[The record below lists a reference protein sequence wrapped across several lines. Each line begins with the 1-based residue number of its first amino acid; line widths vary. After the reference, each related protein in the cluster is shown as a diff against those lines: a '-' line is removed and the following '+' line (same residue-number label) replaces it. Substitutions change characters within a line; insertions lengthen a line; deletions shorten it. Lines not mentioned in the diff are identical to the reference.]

1 MIMLRSLYCLLALVA
16 MVAPALF
23 GQSASL
29 VGCLL
34 DKETDSPIVG
44 ANVTLQGTSRGVST
58 NEQGRFV
65 LQVDPGTHTLVVSAI
80 GYVMQIRTLSVA
92 ENETRIADFIL
103 QPSTIDFA
111 EVTTTGELS
120 FSAASSEALR
130 AIDFELRPTS
140 SAQDLLRVV
149 PGLVIAQHA
158 GGGKAEQIYIR
169 GFDADHGTDINLSVD
184 GVPVNMVSHGHG
196 QGYADLH
203 FVIPEVVEGI
213 DVYKGP
219 YFAQFGD
226 LATAGSMRLRTIDVL
241 DKNTASV
248 EGGRFGTYRAL
259 GMMSLLNDPTSSSY
273 IAGEAFH
280 SDGYFDNKIDFNRY
294 NLFGKFHSHVSDQA
308 SLSVWASAFRSKW
321 NATGQ
326 IPVRAVEQGIIS
338 RFGSID
344 PTEGGKTQ
352 RFNANASWLN
362 TFSDNSTL
370 MTQAYLS
377 HYTFQLFSNFTFFAN
392 DSVNGDGIEQVDSRI
407 IYGARAEYTKEHT
420 LGTVQAIGLLGASI
434 RADDIDVQLFRQTR
448 RQRIGTTADAFIK
461 QKNLSF
467 YGQEELRF
475 SEFVKLQ
482 IGLRGDVL
490 FYDVADRIPE
500 STNHMSV
507 SGSVTKAVI
516 TPKMNLVV
524 SPASSLDLFLNVGG
538 GFHSNDARAVASDT
552 TERTLPRAWGYE
564 VGVRV
569 KPLERFTVSLAAWG
583 LDLQNELVYVGDEG
597 TTEVNGPTRRLGLD
611 VEARAQLLNWLYA
624 DVDMTF
630 SRGRFRELLE
640 GENFIPLAPTLT
652 ANAGLTARHESG
664 IEGSL
669 RLRHVSSRPA
679 NETNS
684 VIALGYTVFDAAV
697 AYSFLAY
704 RLQFGVENLFN
715 TKWNEAQFDT
725 ESRLQNEVAPI
736 SELHFT
742 PGTPLNVKMK
752 MEYRF

>member
-1 MIMLRSLYCLLALVA
+1 MLRFLCCLPVLVTI
-16 MVAPALF
+16 VAPALF

-29 VGCLL
+29 VGRLL

-58 NEQGRFV
+58 NDQGRFV

-80 GYVMQIRTLSVA
+80 GYVLQVRTLTVA
-92 ENETRIADFIL
+92 EHETRTVDFIL

-111 EVTTTGELS
+111 EVTTTGEHS
-120 FSAASSEALR
+120 FSAASSEVLR
-130 AIDFELRPTS
+130 AIDFQLRPKN

-203 FVIPEVVEGI
+203 FVIPEVVEGM

-226 LATAGSMRLRTIDVL
+226 LATAGSVRLRTIDVL
-241 DKNTASV
+241 DKNTVSV

-259 GMMSLLNDPTSSSY
+259 GMVSLLNDPSSSSY

-294 NLFGKFHSHVSDQA
+294 NVFGKFHSHVSEQG
-308 SLSVWASAFRSKW
+308 SLSIWASGFSSKW

-326 IPVRAVEQGIIS
+326 IPTRAVDEGIVS

-352 RFNANASWLN
+352 RFNANARWLN
-362 TFSDNSTL
+362 TRSDNSTL

-377 HYTFQLFSNFTFFAN
+377 HYNFQLFSNFTFFAN
-392 DSVNGDGIEQVDSRI
+392 DPINGDGIEQVDSRI

-420 LGTVQAIGLLGASI
+420 LGAVQAIGMLGASF
-434 RADDIDVQLFRQTR
+434 RADDIDVQLYHQTR

-467 YGQEELRF
+467 YGQEEWRF
-475 SEFVKLQ
+475 SKVVKFQ

-500 STNHMSV
+500 STNHVSV
-507 SGSVTKAVI
+507 SGSVTKAVM

-524 SPASSLDLFLNVGG
+524 SPTSTLDLFLNVGG
-538 GFHSNDARAVASDT
+538 GFHSNDARAVASNK

-569 KPLERFTVSLAAWG
+569 KPLERFTFSLAAWG
-583 LDLQNELVYVGDEG
+583 LDLQNELVYIGDEG
-597 TTEVNGPTRRLGLD
+597 TTEVNGPTRRIGLD
-611 VEARAQLLNWLYA
+611 VEARAQVLDWLYA

-630 SRGRFRELLE
+630 SRGRFRELPH

-652 ANAGLTARHESG
+652 ANAGFTARHESG

-684 VIALGYTVFDAAV
+684 VVALGYTIFDAAV
-697 AYSFLAY
+697 AYSFLNY
-704 RLQFGVENLFN
+704 RLQLGAENLFN

-725 ESRLQNEVAPI
+725 ESRLQNEAAPI

-742 PGTPLNVKMK
+742 PGTPLNVKMRV
-752 MEYRF
+752 EYRF